1 MGLGLMLIQTV
12 VNLRQGMKTKA
23 AKLVWELFVLHNITM
38 KCHLQQATLL
48 ALISQTQMLS
58 ISDAFQQHMWKHRQG
73 RGEWSVIPAAHQC
86 VLGKVPVC
94 STGSPRRFTSSS
106 VPQTVFSPQDHADS
120 GLPHGP
126 EELPHGRTDVHHAVR
141 KLWVLSTSPS
151 LPSPS
156 PAATHSQFSLH
167 WRFAQEPLA
176 QDFPFIQHMW
186 HFLKKPNLKRSHM
199 RCPGLLVFTL
209 AFRFGGKRGKCF
221 QLQTGFFLSGWT
233 FAPCTCC
240 LSQRRERWWAT
251 SFREWGQVGKNSKQL
266 KKPNSRKNV
275 ICCRWFIA
283 HHLSSSAGHY
293 PGFYHMHKQFC
304 LNPNAIHYSIVK
316 ESQDRSLPP
325 SIALFYKS
333 EPFQISA

>member
-1 MGLGLMLIQTV
+1 
-12 VNLRQGMKTKA
+12 
-23 AKLVWELFVLHNITM
+23 
-38 KCHLQQATLL
+38 
-48 ALISQTQMLS
+48 MLS

-209 AFRFGGKRGKCF
+209 AFCFGGKRESAFSCKQDFFSLDEHLPLVHVAYPKGGKDDE
-221 QLQTGFFLSGWT
+221 QLLSENEVKLAKIANSSKSQIQEKTWFVADDSLHT
-233 FAPCTCC
+233 ISAPVQVITLAFITCTSSFASTQM
-240 LSQRRERWWAT
+240 LFITA
-251 SFREWGQVGKNSKQL
+251 L
-266 KKPNSRKNV
+266 SRKAR
-275 ICCRWFIA
+275 I
-283 HHLSSSAGHY
+283 G
-293 PGFYHMHKQFC
+293 PC
-304 LNPNAIHYSIVK
+304 LQA
-316 ESQDRSLPP
+316 
-325 SIALFYKS
+325 
-333 EPFQISA
+333 